1 MRESTIQMYYDPIL
15 WSDNYQLSS
24 EHIILEIKNNAID
37 KMNLLQ
43 NAFIISEDS
52 LELFNQ
58 IKGRNMM
65 GFFKRNELDKI
76 NVNGNGQAVYVIK
89 DEEDKISGIN
99 AVSCSQMNIYVDN
112 KEIYRISFQKQPNAT
127 IYPIEKLPQ
136 KWKRL
141 EGFEERYSERII
153 DKEDIWD

>member
-1 MRESTIQMYYDPIL
+1 
-15 WSDNYQLSS
+15 
-24 EHIILEIKNNAID
+24 
-37 KMNLLQ
+37 MNLLQ

-52 LELFNQ
+52 LDLYNQ

-65 GFFKRNELDKI
+65 GYFKRNELHKI

-99 AVSCSQMNIYVDN
+99 TVSCSQMNIYMDN
-112 KEIYRISFQKQPNAT
+112 KEIHRISFQKQPNAT
-127 IYPIEKLPQ
+127 IYPIEELPQ
-136 KWKRL
+136 KWNRL
-141 EGFEERYSERII
+141 EGFKERYSERII